1 MCRDSLT
8 SPDEDA
14 MNKMAVNKTY
24 SNRAQVETI
33 YIGQSLPRAII
44 ISFCS
49 GLREN
54 HWEKSANIFRP
65 FIKQRYFVPL
75 ISSARK
81 KDRKW
86 LRGHRGHLNCF
97 ILKQTRHVIKI
108 PTRCTDK
115 TGKID
120 SNRFHSSLRLK
131 HSGKTSI
138 KLFKKLGWRGVR
150 KQGKA

>member
-33 YIGQSLPRAII
+33 YIRQSLARAII
-44 ISFCS
+44 ISFPPDLERTI
-49 GLREN
+49 GRKE
-54 HWEKSANIFRP
+54 HFQT

-108 PTRCTDK
+108 PQDA
-115 TGKID
+115 
-120 SNRFHSSLRLK
+120 L
-131 HSGKTSI
+131 I
-138 KLFKKLGWRGVR
+138 KLAKLIQIVFTHLSD
-150 KQGKA
+150 